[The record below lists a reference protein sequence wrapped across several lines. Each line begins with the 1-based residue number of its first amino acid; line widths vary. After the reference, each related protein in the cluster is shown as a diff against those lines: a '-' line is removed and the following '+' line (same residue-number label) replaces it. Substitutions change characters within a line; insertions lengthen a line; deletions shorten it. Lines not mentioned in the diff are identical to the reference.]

1 MNDRPANTIGKKEI
15 EELLTQGCDER
26 VHILP
31 ESGLNKYH
39 LNPVQF
45 ESLFQRGSC
54 TANVLTPRSFNVTKA
69 FLGKYDELSYE
80 NLLENQANR
89 LRALV
94 QSEFKAVSYTH
105 LTLPTN

>member
-1 MNDRPANTIGKKEI
+1 MSDQPSNTIGKNEI

-54 TANVLTPRSFNVTKA
+54 TANVLTRRSFNVAKA
-69 FLGKYDELSYE
+69 FLGKYEELSYE

-94 QSEFKAVSYTH
+94 Q
-105 LTLPTN
+105 

>member
-1 MNDRPANTIGKKEI
+1 MNNQPANTIGKKEI

-31 ESGLNKYH
+31 ESALNKYH

-54 TANVLTPRSFNVTKA
+54 TASVLTRRSFSVTKA
-69 FLGKYDELSYE
+69 FLGKYYDVSYE
-80 NLLENQANR
+80 NLLEN
-89 LRALV
+89 
-94 QSEFKAVSYTH
+94 
-105 LTLPTN
+105 